1 MGSMRSIRLALRGM
15 LLCLALL
22 TLLAGLGTA
31 TPACAGTG
39 LVVHGGV
46 RAGGG
51 FESANGNDE
60 ELRLRSG
67 AAFALAF
74 EWPYDDHRLWQVFAA
89 HQRTRLVVGPAVA
102 SGSGSGA
109 GTVQEMPLRLTHLHL
124 GGVNYFDGPVGGG
137 PYVVGGLGITQLTP
151 RLPGTSSKV
160 RASMNLGIGHEWAL
174 SKPLALRLELRAHIV
189 AIGSDGAFFC
199 SGGCTVAIRADT
211 LTQLEAAVGLRIGF

>member
-1 MGSMRSIRLALRGM
+1 MRSKKTAPGGVLSCVALLM
-15 LLCLALL
+15 LLAV
-22 TLLAGLGTA
+22 LGAA
-31 TPACAGTG
+31 TPARADAG
-39 LVVHGGV
+39 LVVQGGV

-51 FESANGNDE
+51 FESATGNEE

-67 AAFALAF
+67 AAVSLAY
-74 EWPYDDHRLWQVFAA
+74 EWTYDDHRLWQLFAA
-89 HQRTRLVVGPAVA
+89 HQRTRLAVGPAV
-102 SGSGSGA
+102 SSGA
-109 GTVQEMPLRLTHLHL
+109 GTVQEMPLRLTHLHV
-124 GGVNYFDGPVGGG
+124 GGVNYFEGPVGGG

-160 RASMNLGIGHEWAL
+160 RASMNLGIGHEWLL

-211 LTQLEAAVGLRIGF
+211 LTQVEAAVGLRVGF